1 MSFWSDVWQS
11 FVEYNREKLQGLEN
25 IPAEVGSVAGAAAGA
40 SPSPAPGPK
49 MRNPTVPN
57 ETPGQAALRQL
68 KAGPAVAPG
77 EAIKQSAQ
85 AVVGAGPLAGSYRTV
100 VVWAIII
107 VIVLIGV
114 WGLIAPGGG
123 VALIERKISKR

>member
-1 MSFWSDVWQS
+1 MSFWGEIWDDFKSGAIAAANAV
-11 FVEYNREKLQGLEN
+11 
-25 IPAEVGSVAGAAAGA
+25 ATGSAAVGAAAGT

-49 MRNPTVPN
+49 MRNPTAPN

-68 KAGPAVAPG
+68 KAGPAVDPG
-77 EAIKQSAQ
+77 EAVKQSAQ
-85 AVVGAGPLAGSYRTV
+85 GIIGAGPLAGSFRTP

-107 VIVLIGV
+107 AIALIGM

-123 VALIERKISKR
+123 VALIERKATGR

>member
-1 MSFWSDVWQS
+1 MSVWSEAWDAIKAAVMA
-11 FVEYNREKLQGLEN
+11 
-25 IPAEVGSVAGAAAGA
+25 PANAVATGSAAAGAAAGT
-40 SPSPAPGPK
+40 SPLPAPGPK
-49 MRNPTVPN
+49 MVHSTAPN

-68 KAGPAVAPG
+68 QAGPAVAPG

-85 AVVGAGPLAGSYRTV
+85 GIVGAGPWAGSFRTP

-107 VIVLIGV
+107 VIALIGI

-123 VALIERKISKR
+123 VALIERRMAGR

>member
-1 MSFWSDVWQS
+1 MSVWGEIWDA
-11 FVEYNREKLQGLEN
+11 VKAAAMA
-25 IPAEVGSVAGAAAGA
+25 PANAVATGSAAVGAAAGT

-49 MRNPTVPN
+49 MVHPTTSN

-68 KAGPAVAPG
+68 QAGPAVAPG
-77 EAIKQSAQ
+77 EALKESAQ

-107 VIVLIGV
+107 VIALIGV

-123 VALIERKISKR
+123 VALIERKIARG

>member
-1 MSFWSDVWQS
+1 MSVW
-11 FVEYNREKLQGLEN
+11 G
-25 IPAEVGSVAGAAAGA
+25 EVWDQVKAAAVAAANAVATAGAAAGAAAGA
-40 SPSPAPGPK
+40 SPSPE
-49 MRNPTVPN
+49 PTAKLKHPTAPN

-68 KAGPAVAPG
+68 QAGPAVAPG
-77 EAIKQSAQ
+77 EAIKESAQ

-107 VIVLIGV
+107 VIALIGV

-123 VALIERKISKR
+123 VALIERKITRG

>member
-1 MSFWSDVWQS
+1 MSFWGEAWDQVKAAVMASANAVATA
-11 FVEYNREKLQGLEN
+11 G
-25 IPAEVGSVAGAAAGA
+25 AAAGAAAGA
-40 SPSPAPGPK
+40 SPSPEPGPK
-49 MRNPTVPN
+49 MVHPTTPN

-68 KAGPAVAPG
+68 RAGPAVAPG
-77 EAIKQSAQ
+77 EAIKESAQ

-107 VIVLIGV
+107 AIALIGM

-123 VALIERKISKR
+123 VALIERKVTRR

>member
-1 MSFWSDVWQS
+1 MSFWGDAWDVIRGAAVS
-11 FVEYNREKLQGLEN
+11 AGNAVATAG
-25 IPAEVGSVAGAAAGA
+25 AVAGAAAGA

-49 MRNPTVPN
+49 MRNPTPAN
-57 ETPGQAALRQL
+57 PSPGQAALNQL
-68 KAGPAVAPG
+68 QQGPAVAPG

-85 AVVGAGPLAGSYRTV
+85 AVIGAGPLADAYKTP

-107 VIVLIGV
+107 VIGIVGV

-123 VALIERKISKR
+123 VALIERRVRGR